1 MKVHIVLSSFGFW
14 GEELVA
20 PMEEFDAADIGYDF
34 STPYG
39 HPPAV
44 VDVSMDPS
52 YIDPP
57 LNRTVTTSEMA
68 AKVREVVESGRLNDV
83 RAVGDV
89 SVDEFDALLMVGG
102 SGPSLDMNNCR
113 ALHRL
118 IQECYIA
125 NKVIAAECY
134 AVGTLPFT
142 RMPDGPSRS
151 IIWGRKVT
159 GHPIAF
165 DYTTAY
171 GYANVTPTYPFIG
184 PPIALEYM
192 LRDAVGPGGEFIPNL
207 DQHISVV
214 VDLPFITS
222 RSVDESRECGRQV
235 VQNLQV
241 SV

>member
-20 PMEEFDAADIGYDF
+20 PMEELGAAGIQYDF

-44 VDVSMDPS
+44 VDVSMDPT

-57 LNRTVTTSEMA
+57 LGRTVTAPEMA
-68 AKVREVVESGRLNDV
+68 AKVQEVVESGRLNDV
-83 RAVGDV
+83 RAVADV
-89 SVDEFDALLMVGG
+89 SVSEFDALLMVGG
-102 SGPSLDMNNCR
+102 SGPILDMNNCR

-118 IQECYIA
+118 IQDCYRAGKI
-125 NKVIAAECY
+125 IAAECY

-142 RMPDGPSRS
+142 RMPDDRSRS
-151 IIWGRKVT
+151 IIWGRRVT
-159 GHPIAF
+159 GHPIEF

-171 GYANVTPTYPFIG
+171 GYANVTSAYPFIG
-184 PPIALEYM
+184 PPIALEYL
-192 LRDAVGPGGEFIPNL
+192 LRDAVGPDGEFIPNL

-241 SV
+241 TV